1 MEKAYQQ
8 LPFEIIQKI
17 EQDKKSG
24 DFGAFAFPDTLATRR
39 NPLRDKHTLLRP
51 AFVRDCE
58 KILHLPVYN
67 RYNDKTQVFSFY
79 KNDDI
84 SRRGLHVQL
93 VSRIARNIGRLL
105 GLNCDL
111 IEAIA
116 LGHDLGHTPFG
127 HAGERILDA
136 LMQEQMGKRFMHNVH
151 SVRVL
156 DTLYSRNVSLQVL
169 DGILCHN
176 GELEQQEYRPKA
188 TTSFAELEQNMKD
201 CYIHGEKAVSHL
213 IPSTLEGC
221 VVRISDMIA
230 YLGKDR
236 QDAITAK
243 LLPNHS
249 SFSAK
254 EIGSANSLIINNLVV
269 DLVTN
274 SYGNNY
280 LSFSPGTYDDL
291 KMAKKENYQYIY
303 QNDEVDALYAKQIQ
317 PMFFELFHRL
327 LQDLEQNN
335 THSPIFAHHLHHLEQ
350 QAGYYQEEFVYGQ
363 ENPKQIVVDYLAS
376 MTDRYFLDLHSY
388 LLPNSKYH
396 LELQSYFY
404 NL

>member
-1 MEKAYQQ
+1 MENSYQQ
-8 LPFEIIQKI
+8 LPFDLIQRI
-17 EQDKKSG
+17 EEDKKSG
-24 DFGAFAFPDTLATRR
+24 NFGAFAFPDDLAARR
-39 NPLRDKHTLLRP
+39 NPLWDKHTLLRP

-127 HAGERILDA
+127 HAGERILDE
-136 LMQEQMGKRFMHNVH
+136 LMQEEMGRRFMHNVH

-156 DTLYSRNVSLQVL
+156 DTLYSRNASLQVL

-188 TTSFAELEQNMKD
+188 TTSFEELEQRMED
-201 CYIHGEKAVSHL
+201 CYTQGEPAVAKL
-213 IPSTLEGC
+213 LPCTLEGC

-243 LLPNHS
+243 QLDDHS
-249 SFSAK
+249 FFSAK
-254 EIGSANSLIINNLVV
+254 EIGTANSLMINNLVV

-274 SYGNNY
+274 SYGNNF
-280 LSFSPGTYDDL
+280 LSFSPGTYEDL
-291 KMAKKENYQYIY
+291 KRAKKENYQYIY
-303 QNDEVDALYAKQIQ
+303 QNEKIDAMYGEQIR
-317 PMFFELFHRL
+317 PMFYELFYQL
-327 LQDLEQNN
+327 LADLKQEN
-335 THSPIFAHHLHHLEQ
+335 TRSPIYAHHLNHLKEHM
-350 QAGYYQEEFVYGQ
+350 GYYQKEFTYQ
-363 ENPKQIVVDYLAS
+363 KEDPKQIVVDYLAS
-376 MTDRYFLDLHSY
+376 MTDRYFLELHQY
-388 LLPNSKYH
+388 LLPNSKYK
-396 LELQSYFY
+396 LEMQSYFY

>member
-1 MEKAYQQ
+1 MENTYQQ
-8 LPFEIIQKI
+8 LSPHLLERMELDKQK
-17 EQDKKSG
+17 G
-24 DFGAFAFPDTLATRR
+24 TFGCFAFPDTGAIRR
-39 NPLRDKHTLLRP
+39 NPLWDKHTLLRP

-127 HAGERILDA
+127 HAGERILDE
-136 LMQEQMGKRFMHNVH
+136 LMQEQLGKRFMHNVH

-156 DTLYSRNVSLQVL
+156 DTLYSRNLSLQVL

-176 GELEQQEYRPKA
+176 GELEQQEYRPKGM
-188 TTSFAELEQNMKD
+188 TGFAELEANMQA
-201 CYIHGEKAVSHL
+201 CYQHGEPAAKQL
-213 IPSTLEGC
+213 IPATLEGC

-243 LLPNHS
+243 LLKNHS
-249 SFSAK
+249 AFSAK
-254 EIGSANSLIINNLVV
+254 EIGTANSLIINNLVV

-280 LSFSPGTYDDL
+280 LSFSPGIYEDL
-291 KMAKKENYQYIY
+291 KTAKKENYQYIY
-303 QNDEVDALYAKQIQ
+303 QNDEVDALYNQQIK
-317 PMFFELFHRL
+317 PMFFELFDKL
-327 LQDLEQNN
+327 LTDLEQGN
-335 THSPIFAHHLHHLEQ
+335 TRSPIFVHHLNHLQEHV
-350 QAGYYQEEFVYGQ
+350 GYYQKEFAYGQ
-363 ENPKQIVVDYLAS
+363 ENPKQIVMDYLAS
-376 MTDRYFLDLHSY
+376 MTDSYFLDLHEY

-396 LELQSYFY
+396 LQIHSYFH

>member
-1 MEKAYQQ
+1 MESVYQQ
-8 LPFEIIQKI
+8 LPFDITQQI
-17 EQDKKSG
+17 EKDKQSG
-24 DFGAFAFPDTLATRR
+24 EFGCFAFPDALATRR
-39 NPLRDKHTLLRP
+39 NPLWDKNTLLRP
-51 AFVRDCE
+51 SFVRDCE

-127 HAGERILDA
+127 HAGERILDE
-136 LMQEQMGKRFMHNVH
+136 LMSQQLGKRFMHNVH

-156 DTLYSRNVSLQVL
+156 DTLYSRNLSLQVL

-188 TTSFAELEQNMKD
+188 TVTFSSLEKD
-201 CYIHGEKAVSHL
+201 MQACYTRGEAAVSAL
-213 IPSTLEGC
+213 IPATLEGC
-221 VVRISDMIA
+221 VVRICDMIA

-236 QDAITAK
+236 QDAITAR
-243 LLPNHS
+243 LLTNHD

-254 EIGSANSLIINNLVV
+254 EIGTANSLIINNLVV

-274 SYGNNY
+274 SYGKGH
-280 LSFSPGTYDDL
+280 LSFSPGIYGDL

-303 QNDEVDALYAKQIQ
+303 QNDEVDALYARQIE
-317 PMFFELFHRL
+317 PMFFELFESL
-327 LQDLEQNN
+327 LADLQKGN
-335 THSPIFAHHLHHLEQ
+335 TRSPVFAHHLNHIKEHM
-350 QAGYYQEEFVYGQ
+350 GYYQQEFSYKEED
-363 ENPKQIVVDYLAS
+363 PKQIVIDYLAS
-376 MTDRYFLDLHSY
+376 MTDRYFLDLHAY
-388 LLPNSKYH
+388 LLPNSKYK
-396 LELQSYFY
+396 LEMQSYFY